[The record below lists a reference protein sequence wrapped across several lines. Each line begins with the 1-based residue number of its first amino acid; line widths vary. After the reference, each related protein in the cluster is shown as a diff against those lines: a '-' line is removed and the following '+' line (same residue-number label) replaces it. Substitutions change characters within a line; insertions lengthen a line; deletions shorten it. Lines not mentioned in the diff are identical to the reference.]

1 MKKSLFGLALL
12 VLAAPAFSADKEIL
26 VPALTP
32 IPFVV
37 SNAGD
42 LIHGYVKDW
51 GFLVDEKG
59 PNEKAASQV
68 ADHLEGQE
76 CAFNFGVNHEASGR
90 LQLDDGVANL
100 ACLQADRSLIVTKIP
115 GFITDRKGVRG
126 LKSADVGEF
135 AFFVPQTEFLI
146 HQDTQ

>member
-1 MKKSLFGLALL
+1 M
-12 VLAAPAFSADKEIL
+12 
-26 VPALTP
+26 
-32 IPFVV
+32 
-37 SNAGD
+37 
-42 LIHGYVKDW
+42 
-51 GFLVDEKG
+51 
-59 PNEKAASQV
+59 
-68 ADHLEGQE
+68 
-76 CAFNFGVNHEASGR
+76 
-90 LQLDDGVANL
+90 QLDDGVANL